1 MLTGIDHLV
10 IGCADPDAA
19 AADLERT
26 IGLAPGGG
34 ERHEALGT
42 YNRIIWLGDSYLEL
56 IGVFDR
62 ELAARSWIG
71 APSLRAIDGGGGLAT
86 WALATNAIDEDVAR
100 LNARGANLAAPID
113 GERRGPD
120 GSVVRWR
127 LAAPRELGPGMPPFL
142 IEHDVTTA
150 EWTAPE
156 RATRAALTHPLGAS
170 VRLDTLELEVP
181 DIVRT
186 IGALM
191 RTVGIGP
198 FRPSLSGRRT
208 RDAPIGRQTVRLRA
222 TMGIVSVAT
231 WPVATIHLRAVP
243 VDATATPVERRTIE
257 SPGCRFIVAP

>member
-71 APSLRAIDGGGGLAT
+71 APSLRAVDGGGGLAT

-127 LAAPRELGPGMPPFL
+127 LAGSS
-142 IEHDVTTA
+142 
-150 EWTAPE
+150 
-156 RATRAALTHPLGAS
+156 RAKPYGSPLVWRSA
-170 VRLDTLELEVP
+170 
-181 DIVRT
+181 
-186 IGALM
+186 
-191 RTVGIGP
+191 
-198 FRPSLSGRRT
+198 
-208 RDAPIGRQTVRLRA
+208 
-222 TMGIVSVAT
+222 
-231 WPVATIHLRAVP
+231 
-243 VDATATPVERRTIE
+243 
-257 SPGCRFIVAP
+257 RFY